1 VSQIPSFVLSA
12 RDVDVLRTL
21 RTNLRIENRK
31 TFSADDIFLLNLD
44 RFFEDK
50 VHGVG
55 GFFAKLQHLG
65 KIEAV
70 GRKRSVRPSNHLREI
85 RVYAF
90 VSKEDLEPV
99 IMHHE
104 MVTGRRIPCAPGG
117 GLA

>member
-1 VSQIPSFVLSA
+1 MSQLPDFVLSG
-12 RDVDVLRTL
+12 RDIDVLQTL
-21 RTNLRIENRK
+21 RTHCKIENRL

-55 GFFAKLQHLG
+55 GFFAKLQHLH

-70 GRKRSVRPSNHLREI
+70 GRKRSTRPSNHLREI

-90 VSKEDLEPV
+90 VSKEELKPV
-99 IMHHE
+99 RRHHDI
-104 MVTGRRIPCAPGG
+104 VTGRMVSCPGG
-117 GLA
+117 G